1 MNIIK
6 GIALKKKE
14 SEEKC
19 NFKEKLSISMKIVIF
34 SQLKVNREKDL
45 GKNNHNFNK
54 EKKNLYEKIDE
65 FSN

>member
-45 GKNNHNFNK
+45 GKK
-54 EKKNLYEKIDE
+54 Q
-65 FSN
+65 S